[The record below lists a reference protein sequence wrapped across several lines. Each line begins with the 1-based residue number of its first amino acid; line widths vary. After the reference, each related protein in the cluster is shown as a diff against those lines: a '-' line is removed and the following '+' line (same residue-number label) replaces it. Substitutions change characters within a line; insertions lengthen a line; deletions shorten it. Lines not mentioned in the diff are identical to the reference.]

1 MKEMKVSEAKKYL
14 HGILKIKKKY
24 VTCERLSKV
33 IGVYPDVIALN
44 LSYFVPTIMMDPD
57 YNLLELVPVLKD
69 YITSK
74 EESKATKELN
84 RNNFVSKKEV
94 DRYENI
100 ADFIYQKYAS
110 AGGLMD
116 RNAYLSDKDLK
127 ILKKL
132 VTEEQNNRKTHKK

>member
-1 MKEMKVSEAKKYL
+1 MKEMKVSEVKKYL
-14 HGILKIKKKY
+14 NGILKIKKKY

-33 IGVYPDVIALN
+33 IGVYPDVIASN
-44 LSYFVPTIMMDPD
+44 LSYFVPMIMMDPD
-57 YNLLELVPVLKD
+57 YNLLELVPTLKD

-74 EESKATKELN
+74 EESKVTKDLN
-84 RNNFVSKKEV
+84 RNNFISKKEV
-94 DRYENI
+94 ERYENI

-132 VTEEQNNRKTHKK
+132 VTEEQNNRKAHKK

>member
-1 MKEMKVSEAKKYL
+1 MKEMKVSEVKKYL
-14 HGILKIKKKY
+14 NGILKIKKKY

-33 IGVYPDVIALN
+33 IGVYPDVIASN
-44 LSYFVPTIMMDPD
+44 LSYFVPMIMMDPD
-57 YNLLELVPVLKD
+57 YNLLELVPTLKD

-74 EESKATKELN
+74 EESKVIKDLN
-84 RNNFVSKKEV
+84 RNNFISKKEV
-94 DRYENI
+94 ERYENI

-132 VTEEQNNRKTHKK
+132 VTEEQNNRKAHKK

>member
-1 MKEMKVSEAKKYL
+1 MKEMKVSEVKKYL

-33 IGVYPDVIALN
+33 IGVYPDVIASN

-94 DRYENI
+94 ERFENI

>member
-1 MKEMKVSEAKKYL
+1 MKEMKVSEVKKYL

-33 IGVYPDVIALN
+33 IGVYPDVIASN

-57 YNLLELVPVLKD
+57 YNLLELVPTLKD

-84 RNNFVSKKEV
+84 RNSFVSKKEV
-94 DRYENI
+94 ERFENI

>member
-1 MKEMKVSEAKKYL
+1 MKEMKVSEVKKYL
-14 HGILKIKKKY
+14 NGILKIKKKY

-33 IGVYPDVIALN
+33 IGVYPDVIASN
-44 LSYFVPTIMMDPD
+44 LSYFVPMIMMDPD
-57 YNLLELVPVLKD
+57 YNLLELLPTLKD

-74 EESKATKELN
+74 EESKVTKDLN
-84 RNNFVSKKEV
+84 RNNFISKKEV
-94 DRYENI
+94 ERYENI

-132 VTEEQNNRKTHKK
+132 VTEEQNNRKAHKK